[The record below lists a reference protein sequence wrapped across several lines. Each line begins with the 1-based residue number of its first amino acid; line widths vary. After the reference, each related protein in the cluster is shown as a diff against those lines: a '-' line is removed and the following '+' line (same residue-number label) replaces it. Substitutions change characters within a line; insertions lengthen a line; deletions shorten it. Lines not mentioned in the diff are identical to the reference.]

1 MASGGHRAL
10 NPGLPFHGPELT
22 PGSKPT
28 FGRRP
33 ALCSA
38 PTPGSQSTFDA
49 PSTFAP
55 RPMSG
60 AFPDGCRSANNS
72 RWSNPTL
79 PIQGPEIRVAAINR
93 GLRANR
99 NPARPFVYE
108 LP

>member
-28 FGRRP
+28 F
-33 ALCSA
+33 
-38 PTPGSQSTFDA
+38 DA
-49 PSTFAP
+49 RSTFAP

-60 AFPDGCRSANNS
+60 AFPDGCRSANNF